1 MPRMIPWYE
10 KLFASIV
17 IGSILPLLFYGFR
30 VTPWSNPFTYF
41 NVGLLCFAISFLV
54 YKFRNTGEGRS
65 RVRIHSTN
73 FAISFVALFVVAA
86 VYFGVLIALQKII
99 STAQ

>member
-1 MPRMIPWYE
+1 MIPWYE
-10 KLFASIV
+10 KLLASIV

-30 VTPWSNPFTYF
+30 VTPWSNPFAYW

-54 YKFRNTGEGRS
+54 YKFRKEREGRS
-65 RVRIHSTN
+65 RLRIHLTN
-73 FAISFVALFVVAA
+73 FVISFVLLFVIAG
-86 VYFGVLIALQKII
+86 VYFGILIALQKLI

>member
-1 MPRMIPWYE
+1 MIPWYE
-10 KLFASIV
+10 KLLASIV

-30 VTPWSNPFTYF
+30 VTPWSNPFTYW

-54 YKFRNTGEGRS
+54 YKFRKAEEGRS
-65 RVRIHSTN
+65 RLRIHLTN
-73 FAISFVALFVVAA
+73 FVISFVVLFVVAG
-86 VYFGVLIALQKII
+86 VYFGILIALQKLI